1 MLWARAR
8 PRLFSAS
15 SLLHPAPPGAVAAT
29 PPAPLL
35 RRPHR
40 RVEAAPGN
48 ADSEAGGEAQSL
60 PQGQRQLKQRQSAL
74 RQPLAEE
81 EEYDEIHKL
90 VQLLPPRVRER
101 LEAHPQLLQVPC
113 SRLARTL
120 PFCKWQMPMR
130 PAWLLV
136 PYQGSALVCP
146 SALLRLAATHQPR
159 PSAPSSLSKPS
170 CRSWWRW

>member
-101 LEAHPQLLQVPC
+101 LEAHPQLLQVGHAAGWRAP
-113 SRLARTL
+113 
-120 PFCKWQMPMR
+120 
-130 PAWLLV
+130 
-136 PYQGSALVCP
+136 CP
-146 SALLRLAATHQPR
+146 SASGRCLCGLRGCSRHTRALP
-159 PSAPSSLSKPS
+159 
-170 CRSWWRW
+170 